1 MISAKQCAI
10 DEFAALPI
18 EKHITG
24 SYAIT
29 TPGVPSKIYL
39 ETLHRY
45 GIKTDDKL
53 MAQVHPHDPHWLAE
67 QADQDAIYQVIVPA
81 NYSKMLPYGIL
92 VFINSRDSGMLFRQY
107 HPLLEKHRLIA
118 IGADHSGNTHAT
130 IIRHVYAVAA
140 ACLLLELYNIDKD
153 RIYITGV
160 SGGGRVTSQVMLM
173 NADLFTGGIPII
185 GSNPY
190 RDLPIAGNRYVPGFW
205 RRPDQRILNHARRN
219 SRYAFMTGSK
229 DYNRAVTKRIYEE
242 YRKRRFRYVSYFEE
256 PGYGHTV
263 PSAGWFER
271 AIMFLDK
278 PLVDEIHRASYR
290 RRPDFE

>member
-130 IIRHVYAVAA
+130 ITLQHRQGSDLRYRG
-140 ACLLLELYNIDKD
+140 LRWWTRD
-153 RIYITGV
+153 ITGY
-160 SGGGRVTSQVMLM
+160 
-173 NADLFTGGIPII
+173 ADECR
-185 GSNPY
+185 SVY
-190 RDLPIAGNRYVPGFW
+190 WWY
-205 RRPDQRILNHARRN
+205 PD
-219 SRYAFMTGSK
+219 
-229 DYNRAVTKRIYEE
+229 
-242 YRKRRFRYVSYFEE
+242 
-256 PGYGHTV
+256 
-263 PSAGWFER
+263 
-271 AIMFLDK
+271 
-278 PLVDEIHRASYR
+278 HRQQ
-290 RRPDFE
+290 FI